1 MKLSRFCGKKDVK
14 ELSFLI
20 FFVEINEKSRIFCN
34 TVDINFID
42 VFLTWKI
49 MKSLREKCPNTEF
62 FLVQK
67 YGTEK
72 TAYLDTFHAVVE
84 TLWKDMQT
92 NLVTDLVYGVTMGQT
107 VFLAD
112 MSINKNDVTN
122 ELTSLPN
129 VTSNTKQI

>member
-1 MKLSRFCGKKDVK
+1 
-14 ELSFLI
+14 
-20 FFVEINEKSRIFCN
+20 
-34 TVDINFID
+34 
-42 VFLTWKI
+42 
-49 MKSLREKCPNTEF
+49 
-62 FLVQK
+62 
-67 YGTEK
+67 
-72 TAYLDTFHAVVE
+72 
-84 TLWKDMQT
+84 MQT

>member
-1 MKLSRFCGKKDVK
+1 
-14 ELSFLI
+14 
-20 FFVEINEKSRIFCN
+20 
-34 TVDINFID
+34 
-42 VFLTWKI
+42 

-72 TAYLDTFHAVVE
+72 TVYLDTFHAVVE

-122 ELTSLPN
+122 EMTSLPN

>member
-1 MKLSRFCGKKDVK
+1 MKLSRFCEKKDVK

-20 FFVEINEKSRIFCN
+20 FLVEINEKSRIFCN

-72 TAYLDTFHAVVE
+72 TVYLDTFHAVVE

>member
-1 MKLSRFCGKKDVK
+1 MKDYEVTAWKVSKYGVFSGPYFPVFGL
-14 ELSFLI
+14 
-20 FFVEINEKSRIFCN
+20 N
-34 TVDINFID
+34 TG
-42 VFLTWKI
+42 
-49 MKSLREKCPNTEF
+49 
-62 FLVQK
+62 K